1 MSSDVYRRI
10 QRHPKFQELVQ
21 RRSSFSWLLSVT
33 VLGLFYGFILLV
45 AFNPGLMAM
54 RLGGENSVITFGPV
68 AILSMFVLFWALTAV
83 YVRRANGEFD
93 DLTRELIEDATQG
106 GRK

>member
-1 MSSDVYRRI
+1 MSSDVSRRI

-21 RRSSFSWLLSVT
+21 RRSSFSWLLSFV

-45 AFNPGLMAM
+45 AFNPALMAM
-54 RLGGENSVITFGPV
+54 RLGGEASVITFGPV

>member
-1 MSSDVYRRI
+1 MSSDVSRRI
-10 QRHPKFQELVQ
+10 QRHPKFQALVQ
-21 RRSSFSWLLSVT
+21 RRSSFSWLLSFV

-45 AFNPGLMAM
+45 AFNPALMAM
-54 RLGGENSVITFGPV
+54 RLGGESSVITFGPV

>member
-1 MSSDVYRRI
+1 MSVQHWLDQWGI
-10 QRHPKFQELVQ
+10 QLPANNAETCRLQVADDPELV
-21 RRSSFSWLLSVT
+21 LEKV
-33 VLGLFYGFILLV
+33 
-45 AFNPGLMAM
+45 PGGWLMAM